1 MIKRMSSTKLQ
12 LSRYVQMVL
21 ENELK
26 ETTKA
31 FEEDDIRA
39 LLKTDSKPL
48 SPRETI
54 IGYPSYPLYREIGNM
69 LQQWMENK
77 YCPVLDL
84 PKYDL
89 LDEKSY
95 TQAREANFKTI
106 TPLLEGLQS
115 LWELWSEEEIAHR
128 VKDILI
134 ILGKRGMLDL
144 LGVRKTVG
152 TQEIWPAS
160 RELLERSFTVKHSP
174 NAEISVGAR
183 ALSKHFHRD
192 NSTSWWGGCTGTEK
206 QKNEYAL
213 SIVNKIL
220 DTATWI
226 NIHWLPHDVYILE
239 VRQEEGYGARWT
251 ADGSSFRG
259 FLEPQMV
266 DGHAVGWKH

>member
-1 MIKRMSSTKLQ
+1 MSTRKLELSKYVRMA
-12 LSRYVQMVL
+12 L

-31 FEEDDIRA
+31 IDEDDINA
-39 LLKTDSKPL
+39 LLKTDGIAL

-54 IGYPSYPLYREIGNM
+54 IGYPSYPLCREISNM

-77 YCPVLDL
+77 YCPVSDL
-84 PKYDL
+84 PKYEL
-89 LDEKSY
+89 LDEQSY
-95 TQAREANFKTI
+95 TEAREANFKTI
-106 TPLLEGLQS
+106 TPLLVGLQS
-115 LWELWSEEEIAHR
+115 LWELWSDEETAYR
-128 VKDILI
+128 VKEILL

-152 TQEIWPAS
+152 TKDLWPVS
-160 RELLERSFTVKHSP
+160 RELLVKSFTAKHGP
-174 NAEISVGAR
+174 NSEISVGAR

-192 NSTSWWGGCTGTEK
+192 SSTSWWGGCTG
-206 QKNEYAL
+206 N
-213 SIVNKIL
+213 N
-220 DTATWI
+220 ATWI
-226 NIHWLPHDVYILE
+226 NIHWLPHDVYIIE
-239 VRQEEGYGARWT
+239 ARQEEGYGARWT

>member
-1 MIKRMSSTKLQ
+1 MPTTKTLQ
-12 LSRYVQMVL
+12 LSKYVRMVL

-26 ETTKA
+26 LTCKE
-31 FEEDDIRA
+31 FDEEDIKA
-39 LLKTDSKPL
+39 LLKKSNRECT
-48 SPRETI
+48 PRETI
-54 IGYPSYPLYREIGNM
+54 QGYPSYPLYREIGNM
-69 LQQWMENK
+69 LQQWMEK
-77 YCPVLDL
+77 RYSPALDL

-95 TQAREANFKTI
+95 AESREANFKSI
-106 TPLLEGLQS
+106 TPLLDGLQT
-115 LWELWSEEEIAHR
+115 LWEDWNDEEIAYR
-128 VKDILI
+128 VKEIMI

-152 TQEIWPAS
+152 TQELWLVD
-160 RELLERSFTVKHSP
+160 RELMVKSFTERHSP

-183 ALSKHFHRD
+183 ALSKHYHRD
-192 NSTSWWGGCTGTEK
+192 SSTSWWGGCTGTEK
-206 QKNEYAL
+206 QKNDYAL
-213 SIVNKIL
+213 SIMNKIL
-220 DTATWI
+220 DGATWI

-266 DGHAVGWKH
+266 DGHSVGWKH